1 MLHLLPGSLGLDL
14 GVKLTD
20 LTLSVLANKNA
31 PSLVW
36 GNSIFEIENCYHT
49 LCQILVYISIS
60 SPIFYV
66 PNDNISPRLVQMQCM
81 IFVFQILG
89 F

>member
-20 LTLSVLANKNA
+20 LTLSILANKNA

-36 GNSIFEIENCYHT
+36 GNPIFEIQCYHDPH
-49 LCQILVYISIS
+49 LVSNFSLY
-60 SPIFYV
+60 F
-66 PNDNISPRLVQMQCM
+66 NI
-81 IFVFQILG
+81 ITI
-89 F
+89 